1 MKLKVCVV
9 YDSKAEAYLAP
20 FIARKT
26 DEAIRMFQSSC
37 NEEKSNFNK
46 FPNDFTLFE
55 IAEYEDEKAEYY
67 PYETKI
73 NLCMASDFLK
83 KD

>member
-9 YDSKAEAYLAP
+9 YDSKADGYLAP

-26 DEAIRMFQSSC
+26 EEAIRMFNSTC
-37 NEEKSNFNK
+37 KDENSNFNK

-55 IAEYEDEKAEYY
+55 IAEYEDEKAQYL

-73 NLCMASDFLK
+73 NLCMASDFVK